1 MSGEDASCV
10 ILPLA
15 AIEVHLPKS
24 EICEFPLI
32 SISFSTII
40 LYFEYLKCYL
50 RGLRISRLHDRLFK
64 DVKIDILKWKAP
76 KRSKFSF
83 GTKSNWLQ
91 TLRIIFIFYR

>member
-50 RGLRISRLHDRLFK
+50 QGLIISRLHDRLFE
-64 DVKIDILKWKAP
+64 DVKIDILTRWGTSVQICTP
-76 KRSKFSF
+76 GVFSAILIMK
-83 GTKSNWLQ
+83 T
-91 TLRIIFIFYR
+91 FI